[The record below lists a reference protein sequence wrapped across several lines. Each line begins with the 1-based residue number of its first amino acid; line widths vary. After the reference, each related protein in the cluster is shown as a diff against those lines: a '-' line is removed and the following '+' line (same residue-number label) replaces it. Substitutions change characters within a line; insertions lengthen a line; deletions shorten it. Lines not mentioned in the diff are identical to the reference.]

1 MDLDRSGCR
10 RGFLSPA
17 CSPRAAIGV
26 HKGRSRRL
34 VLAAIAWIA
43 FVPGAV
49 VFADPPI
56 AREIAEA
63 IAARKGEPAAL
74 RQWLARV
81 YEPVSAG
88 AVWFT
93 SRGHRPAVDAGLRA
107 LRAAADRGL
116 RAADYDPDALERD
129 VEAADRDGS
138 SRSIARADVAM
149 TAAMLR
155 FLSDLRYGR
164 VRPQDV
170 EPHYIAHAKPASFV
184 NALRDAA
191 ANDHLS
197 AVIDAAEP
205 SFAVYARLKVLLAR
219 YRTLASKPPIVLPPL
234 DARKKKVEPG
244 ERYDGAAALRETLER
259 AGDLPVDAPMPGDVY
274 SQTLADGVVRFQQRH
289 GLTPDGILGTDTLAA
304 LAVPALARV
313 RQIEFSLERLRWLT
327 DLPPGPLVA
336 INIPSFRLWAFHDSG
351 GARAPA
357 LSMPVIVGQAF
368 RSETP
373 AFIGEMRRVEFSP
386 YWNVPASIARN
397 ELAPRLARDSS
408 ILARENM
415 EIVTRTGAIAATADE
430 GTIAALRAGMV
441 RIRQRPGPKNA
452 LGGVKFVLPNAM
464 NVYLHGTPATQLF
477 ARTRRDFSHGCIR
490 VGDPAALARF
500 VLRDRPEWTPA
511 AIDAAMASGRTD
523 VVKLSAPTQSSSS
536 IRRRSSMSG
545 HAHCSNPTY
554 TGTTSDSRALSQ

>member
-1 MDLDRSGCR
+1 MSTNMHGPRSEWLPAWV
-10 RGFLSPA
+10 LSPA

-289 GLTPDGILGTDTLAA
+289 GLAARRRARHGTRWRRSPTPARRARAPDRDLARA
-304 LAVPALARV
+304 PALAARPALRARSSRSTSPRTGSGRSHDARGDAARLQLYGAGDRRPARCQRGR
-313 RQIEFSLERLRWLT
+313 RQAFIGQMRRLEFQPVLERAAPAFSAQRTRAAARARLSGSRARENIEARDAST
-327 DLPPGPLVA
+327 GKRVPSDGPGRRHHP
-336 INIPSFRLWAFHDSG
+336 

-357 LSMPVIVGQAF
+357 CA
-368 RSETP
+368 
-373 AFIGEMRRVEFSP
+373 
-386 YWNVPASIARN
+386 AR
-397 ELAPRLARDSS
+397 P
-408 ILARENM
+408 
-415 EIVTRTGAIAATADE
+415 
-430 GTIAALRAGMV
+430 
-441 RIRQRPGPKNA
+441 
-452 LGGVKFVLPNAM
+452 
-464 NVYLHGTPATQLF
+464 
-477 ARTRRDFSHGCIR
+477 
-490 VGDPAALARF
+490 PAARRRRTL
-500 VLRDRPEWTPA
+500 WA
-511 AIDAAMASGRTD
+511 A
-523 VVKLSAPTQSSSS
+523 SSS
-536 IRRRSSMSG
+536 
-545 HAHCSNPTY
+545 CCPTP
-554 TGTTSDSRALSQ
+554 